1 MNVIVFIYLLLMSAV
16 AFFLFG
22 IDKKRA
28 IKQRRRISET
38 QLLVFSFVGGTIGAI
53 AGMYAFRHKLAKP
66 AFMRKFY
73 GVVFVQVLLVG
84 FLIFE
89 IYLA

>member
-1 MNVIVFIYLLLMSAV
+1 MFIIIGIYLLLISL
-16 AFFLFG
+16 FTFCLFG

-38 QLLVFSFVGGTIGAI
+38 QLLVFSFLGGTIGAI
-53 AGMYAFRHKLAKP
+53 AGMYAFRHKQSKP
-66 AFMRKFY
+66 TFMRKFY

-84 FLIFE
+84 FLIYA